1 MYVYI
6 CERKRRRHNIYG
18 LMDSVVSLEET
29 EQGPLGKD
37 LLQSYNEMMPEEG
50 FRSTLGDAQAQC
62 GQ

>member
-1 MYVYI
+1 
-6 CERKRRRHNIYG
+6 
-18 LMDSVVSLEET
+18 MDSVVSLEET